1 MSKSKNEIKAWVK
14 AIIPHFSNS
23 DNWAVNENWQG
34 FGVALDGK
42 DGARLVIHTAFNNDD
57 RLIIL
62 GYFPGHEDHLPCER
76 PKTDIT
82 VGRKRPPKAIAKD
95 IERRLLPA
103 YYQVLEQA
111 RQNKAEHI
119 RMKQE
124 QDVAMKALADALP
137 RDAFTQ
143 NGTLV
148 AYNFH
153 FLKARWKPYGNAFEL
168 KFEASLEEALK
179 IIEILKE
186 K

>member
-1 MSKSKNEIKAWVK
+1 MTKSRNEIKAWVR

-34 FGVALDGK
+34 LGVAIDGK

-62 GYFPGHEDHLPCER
+62 GYFPGHEDHLPYER

-82 VGRKRPPKAIAKD
+82 VGRKRPPKAIARD

-124 QDVAMKALADALP
+124 QDDAMKALADALSSEVHI
-137 RDAFTQ
+137 REDV
-143 NGTLV
+143 LR
-148 AYNFH
+148 AYNFY
-153 FLKARWKPYGNAFEL
+153 FLEARWKPYGNAFEL

>member
-1 MSKSKNEIKAWVK
+1 MTKSKNEIKAWVK

-42 DGARLVIHTAFNNDD
+42 DGACLLIHQAFNTNE
-57 RLIIL
+57 RIVIS
-62 GYFPGHEDHLPCER
+62 GCFPGCENFLPYER

-124 QDVAMKALADALP
+124 QDGAMKALAAVLP

-168 KFEASLEEALK
+168 KFEASLEKALK